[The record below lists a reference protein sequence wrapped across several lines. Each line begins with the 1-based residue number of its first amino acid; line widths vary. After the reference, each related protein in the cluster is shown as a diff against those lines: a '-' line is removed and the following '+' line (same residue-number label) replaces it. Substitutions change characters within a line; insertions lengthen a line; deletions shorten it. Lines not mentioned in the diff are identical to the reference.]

1 MGNARSIHIGLNAV
15 DPGHYAGWSGEL
27 VACEQD
33 AHDMLKLVRDRGI
46 LSNVTL
52 LTSDATVARVEEEM
66 RKAQSSLGA
75 GDLLVISYSGHG
87 GQVPDRNG
95 DETDG
100 KDETWCLFDRQ
111 YVDDELFDL
120 FAGFAPGVRIV
131 VLSDSCHSG
140 TVARVAEYRGFAPD
154 APGRYRCMPS
164 DRSSQV
170 YEQHRRL
177 YDAIQARTRGGR
189 RSQAGAGVLLISGC
203 QDSQLSMD
211 GDRNGLFTS
220 KLLEVWNSGRFK
232 GSYRRLHSLIK
243 ARMPSTQVPN
253 LFQCG
258 DSDDVFPE
266 LEAFEPGASEVGA
279 RGDDPS
285 GLWTG
290 GLPLVDY
297 PVRPSEPGFRATP
310 RGPGDVPAGLPTTLN
325 ELPQAMNR
333 VFDLSVTGAMSLGIP
348 IAGSVSGGGS
358 RHVLVLERC
367 AFKPLKTGAAI
378 SQEWGYAIR
387 FCLTVNKFDASMK
400 LTLPFLAASAEVGSI
415 EAQWMLQVIGLGG
428 PRIDAVSLPPT
439 ELSVE
444 TFVLAKQSLAA
455 LIGAVRDPDTV
466 FTPQC
471 LREITPADQR
481 DLMLRRAVGQT
492 IALDAIA
499 DGLTLERAQK
509 RGTDPVTVDVIRDT
523 YRDSAGIDAPTLE
536 PSSNAR
542 ADARRVL
549 GRVDLSF

>member
-1 MGNARSIHIGLNAV
+1 MGKARSIHLGLNSV
-15 DPGHYAGWSGEL
+15 DPEHYSGWSGQL
-27 VACEQD
+27 NACEQD
-33 AHDMLKLVRDRGI
+33 ARDMLRLAMNRG
-46 LSNVTL
+46 VTTNAVL
-52 LTSDATVARVEEEM
+52 LTRDATVARFEQAM
-66 RKAQSSLGA
+66 REAQASLGA
-75 GDLLVISYSGHG
+75 GDLLLISYSGHG

-95 DETDG
+95 DEADG
-100 KDETWCLFDRQ
+100 KDETWCLFDRE

-154 APGRYRCMPS
+154 STTAYRCMPS
-164 DRSSQV
+164 DRATMV

-189 RSQAGAGVLLISGC
+189 RSQDGASVLLISGC

-220 KLLEVWNSGRFK
+220 KLLEVWNNGLFK

-258 DSDDVFPE
+258 APDDAFPE
-266 LEAFEPGASEVGA
+266 LEAFDPGASGDM
-279 RGDDPS
+279 RRDDDPS
-285 GLWTG
+285 GLWRR

-297 PVRPSEPGFRATP
+297 PVRTQEPGIRAA
-310 RGPGDVPAGLPTTLN
+310 REPGDIPPGLPTGLN

-367 AFKPLKTGAAI
+367 AFKVLKSGTGLT
-378 SQEWGYAIR
+378 QEWGYAIR

-428 PRIDAVSLPPT
+428 PKIDAVSLPPT
-439 ELSVE
+439 ELNVE

-481 DLMLRRAVGQT
+481 DLALRRAVAHT
-492 IALDAIA
+492 VALDAIA
-499 DGLTLERAQK
+499 DGVTLERAQK
-509 RGTDPVTVDVIRDT
+509 RAADPLAADVIRDM
-523 YRDSAGIDAPTLE
+523 YHDIAGIDVPTLE

-542 ADARRVL
+542 AEARRLL